1 MESLG
6 AAIAKMLKLYNIE
19 KPVQQNEALIL
30 WNDIVGKTISRHTT
44 PEKIMY
50 SKLFIRV
57 DSPVWRNELNFR
69 KAEILKKLNNQLK
82 NAQIKEIVLR

>member
-30 WNDIVGKTISRHTT
+30 WNDIVGKTITRHTT
-44 PEKIMY
+44 PEKIN
-50 SKLFIRV
+50 V
-57 DSPVWRNELNFR
+57 
-69 KAEILKKLNNQLK
+69 
-82 NAQIKEIVLR
+82 